1 MPRPGPRPYEC
12 VRRAWHSERHQPVR
26 GSIIQQIFRFSSNI
40 FAFSFVAF
48 LFFAYSLLVHTMC
61 LIRVVNEAHTPAT
74 KKNKEWQEKLPVVVL
89 KAEEIM
95 YSKANSE
102 AEYLNPDT
110 LWERL
115 NDAINTIIRRDETT
129 ETGDLLPPCVEGTQ
143 VFTFLYGST
152 SQSLCQNWIFM
163 CHLGGYIISAT
174 VEFCALDISD
184 FELPLMCDFVLLV
197 FWVHSFLLCS
207 SSAALNLGCKPVRT
221 SRSDRHNNPRTY
233 LSPRTQ
239 HPPPPPPPHPPSGPP
254 RPVGENPYAR
264 VSSSGVSQIPVS
276 DSRIHAQQ
284 NTRMMGSPNYPFS
297 ESFPSGHHQHL
308 AMETKPPSNFGSV
321 YPLYYGYEAKE
332 PQLRTTTVDNSGPET
347 IFVGRPVITPVP
359 EPSGIGLLENFPYG
373 RYPHLPNRAGKE
385 TVVGMPEGLRD
396 TECDLS
402 LRLGRCFH
410 PCSSSKNCSAYETED
425 AGLGAPQGGTKFSHL
440 SLQRNKEFC
449 FYPRETSYGTIGP
462 SSARCNGEREY
473 QNLEA
478 TLRKRKAPI
487 GNNEEDGQF
496 CRHLGVPSNQFTGRM
511 QGPGS

>member
-26 GSIIQQIFRFSSNI
+26 GSIIQQIF
-40 FAFSFVAF
+40 
-48 LFFAYSLLVHTMC
+48 
-61 LIRVVNEAHTPAT
+61 RVVNEAHTPAT

-129 ETGDLLPPCVEGTQ
+129 ETGDLLPPCVE
-143 VFTFLYGST
+143 
-152 SQSLCQNWIFM
+152 
-163 CHLGGYIISAT
+163 
-174 VEFCALDISD
+174 
-184 FELPLMCDFVLLV
+184 
-197 FWVHSFLLCS
+197 
-207 SSAALNLGCKPVRT
+207 AALNLGCKPVRT

-239 HPPPPPPPHPPSGPP
+239 HPPPPPPHPPSGPP

-264 VSSSGVSQIPVS
+264 VSSSAVSQIPLS

-308 AMETKPPSNFGSV
+308 AMETKPQSNFGSV

-385 TVVGMPEGLRD
+385 TVVGMTEGLRD

-462 SSARCNGEREY
+462 SSARCNREREY

-511 QGPGS
+511 QGPAVTAMYCMTKLS

>member
-26 GSIIQQIFRFSSNI
+26 GSIIQQIF
-40 FAFSFVAF
+40 
-48 LFFAYSLLVHTMC
+48 
-61 LIRVVNEAHTPAT
+61 RVVNEAHTPAT

-129 ETGDLLPPCVEGTQ
+129 ETGDLLPPCVE
-143 VFTFLYGST
+143 
-152 SQSLCQNWIFM
+152 
-163 CHLGGYIISAT
+163 
-174 VEFCALDISD
+174 
-184 FELPLMCDFVLLV
+184 
-197 FWVHSFLLCS
+197 
-207 SSAALNLGCKPVRT
+207 AALNLGCKPVRT

-511 QGPGS
+511 QGPETLWMCSSACEKF